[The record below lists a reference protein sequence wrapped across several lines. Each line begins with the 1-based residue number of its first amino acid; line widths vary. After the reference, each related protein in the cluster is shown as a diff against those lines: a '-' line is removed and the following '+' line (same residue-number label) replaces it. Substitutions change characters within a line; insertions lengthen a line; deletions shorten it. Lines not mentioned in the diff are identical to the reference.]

1 MYKED
6 EIMIIGESI
15 KVEEASKDECYE
27 CKSPY
32 VESSYSTPS
41 NLNMYLVTCM
51 QCRARFLIDKENKPN
66 IITKL

>member
-6 EIMIIGESI
+6 EMMIIGESI
-15 KVEEASKDECYE
+15 EVEEASKDECYE
-27 CKSPY
+27 CKSPH

-51 QCRARFLIDKENKPN
+51 QCRVICVTDH
-66 IITKL
+66 